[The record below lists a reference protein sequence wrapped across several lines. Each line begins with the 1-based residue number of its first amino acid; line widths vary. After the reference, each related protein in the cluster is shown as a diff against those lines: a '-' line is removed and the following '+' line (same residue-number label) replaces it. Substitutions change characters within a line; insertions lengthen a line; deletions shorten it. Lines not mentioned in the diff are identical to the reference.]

1 MKHVPQ
7 RILKLPKIFP
17 QPLPKVIQPDF
28 PWKASLCT
36 VRFKEV
42 ALLEVHKQPA
52 PCPVPPLHT
61 HTLPP
66 GTSALFFFFKKKKE
80 RKQLSSLKG
89 GIEFTLAV
97 QQ

>member
-1 MKHVPQ
+1 MKRVPQ

-17 QPLPKVIQPDF
+17 QPLPKVIEPDF

-52 PCPVPPLHT
+52 PCPVPALT
-61 HTLPP
+61 HTLCHQEQVP
-66 GTSALFFFFKKKKE
+66 FFFKLKKK
-80 RKQLSSLKG
+80 RKENNFLPSK
-89 GIEFTLAV
+89 V
-97 QQ
+97 V